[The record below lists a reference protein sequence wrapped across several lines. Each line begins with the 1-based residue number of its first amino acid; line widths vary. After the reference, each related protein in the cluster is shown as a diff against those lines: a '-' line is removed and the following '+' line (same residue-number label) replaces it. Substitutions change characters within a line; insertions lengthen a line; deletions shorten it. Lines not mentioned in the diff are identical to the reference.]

1 MRVTFWMAVLAS
13 AMIAGSPMIAFA
25 QTGGRGSY
33 GLALGGGVIS
43 QKYGTGNNIIAPGY
57 GTGSGHSL
65 FKPAFNGKYSAST
78 HRPNCGAG
86 GHGSS
91 MASGNSPGKGGGRI
105 NTSPALK
112 ACSSG
117 PVGYGTNIATFRNPT
132 GIGLG
137 RNSIGGPSANPIGLA
152 GNRAGQ

>member
-1 MRVTFWMAVLAS
+1 MFWMAVLAS
-13 AMIAGSPMIAFA
+13 AMIAGSPVSAFA

-57 GTGSGHSL
+57 GTGSDHSL
-65 FKPAFNGKYSAST
+65 FKPAFDGKYSGSAR
-78 HRPNCGAG
+78 HRGCDAG
-86 GHGSS
+86 DHGSS
-91 MASGNSPGKGGGRI
+91 MASGNGPEKGGGRI

-117 PVGYGTNIATFRNPT
+117 PVGYGTNIANFRNPT

-137 RNSIGGPSANPIGLA
+137 RNSIGGPSSNPIGLA

>member
-43 QKYGTGNNIIAPGY
+43 QKYGTGNSIIAPGY

-65 FKPAFNGKYSAST
+65 FKPAFDGKYSASPR
-78 HRPNCGAG
+78 RPRCGAG
-86 GHGSS
+86 EHGAS
-91 MASGNSPGKGGGRI
+91 MA
-105 NTSPALK
+105 
-112 ACSSG
+112 
-117 PVGYGTNIATFRNPT
+117 
-132 GIGLG
+132 
-137 RNSIGGPSANPIGLA
+137 A
-152 GNRAGQ
+152 GNGLSNGKSKSTRAPG